1 MRTRVM
7 TVQVDYLTDYKQ
19 KPGYVVMITRARIY
33 EA

>member
-19 KPGYVVMITRARIY
+19 KPGYVVMNTRVRMYGA
-33 EA
+33 